1 MPVVCTLQAIFDLCI
16 SQKASL
22 PNIIEIFELK
32 FSEPNYDNLRS
43 TLLYAANPQLAQ
55 KKFLKGIITVQ

>member
-1 MPVVCTLQAIFDLCI
+1 MPVVCTLQAIFDLCN

-43 TLLYAANPQLAQ
+43 TLLYADNPHD
-55 KKFLKGIITVQ
+55 ITEAILLRK